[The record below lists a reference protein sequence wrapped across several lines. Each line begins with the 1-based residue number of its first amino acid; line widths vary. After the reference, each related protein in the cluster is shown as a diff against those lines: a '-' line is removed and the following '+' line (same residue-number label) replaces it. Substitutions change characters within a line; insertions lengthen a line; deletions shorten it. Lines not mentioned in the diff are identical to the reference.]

1 MFKNQ
6 TCLNSNIILQRLKIN
21 FPISLTFINN
31 WSNREYFEVKQIVP
45 ILILDR
51 SLWSMKTEVFSPRL
65 YIKQL
70 PRKYSS
76 SVLKRRSNETE
87 LTNCTCLTMEK
98 QFSSGLTFIRNRLP
112 LRCIF
117 KWKFSHKRE
126 MSIFFSISLSLF
138 LFHIDLFLSFLFG
151 DFLALVFNLSAKIDK
166 TIV

>member
-1 MFKNQ
+1 M
-6 TCLNSNIILQRLKIN
+6 
-21 FPISLTFINN
+21 
-31 WSNREYFEVKQIVP
+31 KQIVP

-65 YIKQL
+65 YIKQF

-76 SVLKRRSNETE
+76 PLLKRRSNETE

-112 LRCIF
+112 LPCIF

-126 MSIFFSISLSLF
+126 MSIFSSICISLSLSF
-138 LFHIDLFLSFLFG
+138 DSFLSFTFCR
-151 DFLALVFNLSAKIDK
+151 FSIYALAFNLSAEIDK